1 MGVTAPDSAAAIET
15 VFRIEFGRLVAGL
28 ARYVG
33 DVGRAEDLAQDA
45 LVDALRQWPESGIPL
60 NPGAWLMTVGRR
72 KAVDLFRRSRALE
85 AKYARIAVEPAAPE
99 PLVAAPDVDDPIED
113 DRLRLIFVSCHPV
126 LPVALACRAHP
137 APAWRTDDG

>member
-1 MGVTAPDSAAAIET
+1 MPVVESVGVTAPDSAAAIET

-72 KAVDLFRRSRALE
+72 KAVDRFRRSRALE
-85 AKYARIAVEPAAPE
+85 AKYARIAVEPSP
-99 PLVAAPDVDDPIED
+99 
-113 DRLRLIFVSCHPV
+113 
-126 LPVALACRAHP
+126 
-137 APAWRTDDG
+137 RTVGRGQRT